1 MTALLTL
8 LGIAMDSYT
17 DEDGKWEPCTTWQDF
32 RFLAAAALFG
42 GFGFAVL
49 ILCLEKYL

>member
-17 DEDGKWEPCTTWQDF
+17 DEDGKWEPCTPAESAAMTS
-32 RFLAAAALFG
+32 LAAALYLAPVVAFLYFLLF
-42 GFGFAVL
+42 
-49 ILCLEKYL
+49 